1 MFFLFFLFFSFC
13 SFVFL
18 FCLLRFRGGAHPVA
32 ALLATN
38 LPGKWGTSLW
48 AHVELKRERREKN
61 KKDRTLED
69 EKDKKEIKKIKKS
82 ARLRKK
88 EKKERKKAKRKRKK
102 ERKQFNQNN
111 NKRQKTTSTTD
122 NNNNNSN
129 NNSANSANSTHS
141 TYTSIALDIARNQS
155 INPMKE
161 QFVQQ
166 ESLVWCRSKRL
177 TSMLKQKEMIGRIV
191 VHYIVEDT
199 MEDEGEEMDKDE
211 PQINNIGIVYRWNV
225 DGGVEDEESKNK
237 KSNHHMNNTPMSP
250 KRRRSG
256 SVGDSRR

>member
-1 MFFLFFLFFSFC
+1 MFFLFFSFC

-122 NNNNNSN
+122 NNN

>member
-1 MFFLFFLFFSFC
+1 M
-13 SFVFL
+13 

-122 NNNNNSN
+122 NNNNN

>member
-1 MFFLFFLFFSFC
+1 
-13 SFVFL
+13 
-18 FCLLRFRGGAHPVA
+18 
-32 ALLATN
+32 
-38 LPGKWGTSLW
+38 
-48 AHVELKRERREKN
+48 
-61 KKDRTLED
+61 
-69 EKDKKEIKKIKKS
+69 
-82 ARLRKK
+82 
-88 EKKERKKAKRKRKK
+88 
-102 ERKQFNQNN
+102 
-111 NKRQKTTSTTD
+111 
-122 NNNNNSN
+122 
-129 NNSANSANSTHS
+129 
-141 TYTSIALDIARNQS
+141 
-155 INPMKE
+155 MKE

>member
-1 MFFLFFLFFSFC
+1 MFH
-13 SFVFL
+13 
-18 FCLLRFRGGAHPVA
+18 RFRGGAHPVA

-122 NNNNNSN
+122 NNNNN
-129 NNSANSANSTHS
+129 NSANSANSAHS

>member
-1 MFFLFFLFFSFC
+1 M
-13 SFVFL
+13 

-122 NNNNNSN
+122 NNNN
-129 NNSANSANSTHS
+129 SANSAHSAHS

>member
-1 MFFLFFLFFSFC
+1 M
-13 SFVFL
+13 

-122 NNNNNSN
+122 NN

>member
-1 MFFLFFLFFSFC
+1 MFFLFFLFFSFS

-122 NNNNNSN
+122 NNNNNN